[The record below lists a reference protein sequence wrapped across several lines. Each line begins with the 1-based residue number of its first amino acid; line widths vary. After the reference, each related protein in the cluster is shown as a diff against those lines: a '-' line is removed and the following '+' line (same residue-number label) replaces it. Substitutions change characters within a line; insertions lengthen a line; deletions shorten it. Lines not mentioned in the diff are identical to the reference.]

1 MLIAGQSGEKKTEET
16 VPALFNRLSPGMGNL
31 WPRGHMWPVKQAE
44 LEEIILIIF
53 FSLIRV
59 ISIKN

>member
-16 VPALFNRLSPGMGNL
+16 VPALFNRLSPGNL

-44 LEEIILIIF
+44 LEEIILINF